1 MSYFSVALMAIK
13 GPFALYVDMIIDYTI
28 FYYVVLALGGFKI
41 ILENIT
47 SFPSTVSTLQTMK
60 GFLNGI
66 HYKRGLIM
74 KLSKKL

>member
-41 ILENIT
+41 IIENIT
-47 SFPSTVSTLQTMK
+47 SFPSTVSTLQAMERSK
-60 GFLNGI
+60 NGI
-66 HYKRGLIM
+66 Y
-74 KLSKKL
+74 